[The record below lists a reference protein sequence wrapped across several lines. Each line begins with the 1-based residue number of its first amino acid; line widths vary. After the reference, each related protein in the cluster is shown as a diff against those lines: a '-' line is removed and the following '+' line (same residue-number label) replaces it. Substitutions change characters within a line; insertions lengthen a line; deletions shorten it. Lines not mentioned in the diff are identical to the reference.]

1 MQTYTVVIDPHPI
14 SLQGSSLTRKQIMSA
29 ASRGDLEY
37 GTIFRGNGH
46 YYTLLNEE
54 LKRAYG
60 LKHAMSLANV
70 ASW

>member
-1 MQTYTVVIDPHPI
+1 
-14 SLQGSSLTRKQIMSA
+14 MSA

-60 LKHAMSLANV
+60 LKHAMSLADV